1 MILKCADYLATL
13 SYTDDQGFDE
23 ELVTPYKSIP
33 FVDDGNAEF
42 SISGTAE
49 VGETLT
55 IAEDK
60 ADPDGTGELT
70 YQWQSSTD
78 NKTWDDISTESTYS
92 VQADDEGKSI
102 RSIISY
108 KDNQGFDEE
117 IETNEIYLSSI
128 APIIMGLSGIA
139 GDEKSELT
147 LSENTKFVGTFSANE
162 TVTWSINEGGDDM
175 TQMLIMT
182 EHIRNIYKDRTDSLI
197 RGVNKI
203 LDRCALDG
211 IVYTHYLLDK
221 GKISRT
227 TYDACELIYKKL
239 RNEYDVIFYTSPDDV
254 ELVDDGERS
263 IDKHFREDII
273 GLFDMYL
280 QYGIIEKGP
289 RVILL
294 EGTVEERLETIKSTL
309 DKLNIDIKI

>member
-1 MILKCADYLATL
+1 MIFSFTGAQSTGKTTLLEHLKCKNLGNHSFEFIPEVTR
-13 SYTDDQGFDE
+13 
-23 ELVTPYKSIP
+23 LVRREY
-33 FVDDGNAEF
+33 
-42 SISGTAE
+42 E
-49 VGETLT
+49 V
-55 IAEDK
+55 
-60 ADPDGTGELT
+60 P
-70 YQWQSSTD
+70 
-78 NKTWDDISTESTYS
+78 
-92 VQADDEGKSI
+92 
-102 RSIISY
+102 
-108 KDNQGFDEE
+108 
-117 IETNEIYLSSI
+117 
-128 APIIMGLSGIA
+128 
-139 GDEKSELT
+139 
-147 LSENTKFVGTFSANE
+147 
-162 TVTWSINEGGDDM
+162 INEGGDDM

-182 EHIRNIYKDRTDSLI
+182 EHIRNIYKGRTDSLV

-239 RNEYDVIFYTSPDDV
+239 RDEYDVIFYTSPDDV

-289 RVILL
+289 RVVYL
-294 EGTVEERLETIKSTL
+294 EGTVEERLKTIKGTL